1 MTFNLNM
8 INSTAVRQW
17 LAHVVERRTAARE
30 VEGWTNTQGFKIT
43 EDNVIPLPASA
54 NG

>member
-1 MTFNLNM
+1 MTFNVNM
-8 INSTAVRQW
+8 INSTAVRHW